1 MGGRDKKQ
9 WIRST
14 LAHVQPAVVPYHFM
28 YTPPV
33 EAKLKAYYGTE
44 DVVALIECVVEG

>member
-1 MGGRDKKQ
+1 MGRIDKKH

-14 LAHVQPAVVPYHFM
+14 LAHVQPAQLPYHFLFA
-28 YTPPV
+28 PPV
-33 EAKLKAYYGTE
+33 EAKLKTYYSTE